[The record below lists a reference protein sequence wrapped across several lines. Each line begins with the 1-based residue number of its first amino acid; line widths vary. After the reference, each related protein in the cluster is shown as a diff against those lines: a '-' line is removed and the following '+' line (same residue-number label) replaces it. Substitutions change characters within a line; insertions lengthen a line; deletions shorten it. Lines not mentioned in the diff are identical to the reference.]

1 MKRIIFAVSLLSLLF
16 AACDPIVDE
25 IEKGDNITAEELTG
39 SFTISAKS
47 EGNNNLNFNVSP
59 TRYIKVY
66 DASSDV
72 CVAMGTMPT
81 CQIVPPARSLDFY
94 VTTINQD
101 GSITKSET
109 KNIHVSEFTDLPAI
123 FNDIFGDGQGGF
135 TTHTWVWD
143 DTASSGVWG
152 NGAYLENEGPGWWI
166 VQLDGIDEQATEK
179 KLPKDGKDGWMKMS
193 LTGVEMSRGDK
204 GSVNVNEEIVKAG
217 WDKGTMTFSGTYP
230 LMGIQ
235 PNGGNAPQ
243 YVYHILKADGE
254 HLTLCAGEPGAG
266 DWGTAWFWNFKKK

>member
-1 MKRIIFAVSLLSLLF
+1 MKKILFAAPLLSLFF

-25 IEKGDNITAEELTG
+25 IGKNNNITAEELTN

-47 EGNNNLNFNVSP
+47 EGNNNLTFNVSP
-59 TRYIKVY
+59 TRYVKVY
-66 DASSDV
+66 DAGTDV
-72 CVAMGTMPT
+72 CVAMGTAPT

-94 VTTINQD
+94 ITAINQD

-109 KNIHVSEFTDLPAI
+109 KSINVKEFTDLPAI
-123 FNDIFGDGQGGF
+123 FNDIFGDGNGGF

-143 DTASSGVWG
+143 DTAGDGVWG
-152 NGAYLENEGPGWWI
+152 NGGYLQSTGPGWWV
-166 VQLDGIDEQATEK
+166 VQLKDIDEQAAGK
-179 KLPKDGKDGWMKMS
+179 GLPKDGKDGWMKIG

-204 GSVNVNEEIVKAG
+204 GSVKVSEEVIKAG

-230 LMGIQ
+230 LMGIMV
-235 PNGGNAPQ
+235 NHGNAPQ
-243 YVYHILKADGE
+243 YVYQILKADGE
-254 HLTLCAGEPGAG
+254 HLRLCAGEPGAG